1 MTDAHLNPIRVVL
14 ADDQLLFREA
24 LHSLL
29 AAQPDIQVVGE
40 AGDGEQTLRL
50 VADLRPDIVLMDV
63 QMPILDG
70 VAATRQIRENYP
82 ECYTIL
88 LTTFDDDEY
97 VFEGLRA
104 GAIGYL
110 LKDAPAQRLIEAI
123 HIAARGETFLQPS
136 IAAKVVAEL
145 NRQSASPISPQ
156 KSLTEPLTAREI
168 DILRMLARGRSNR
181 EIATELVIT
190 EGTVKNHV
198 TAILGKLGVRDRT
211 QAVLKAQ
218 DLRLV

>member
-1 MTDAHLNPIRVVL
+1 MNPIRVIL

-24 LHSLL
+24 LRSLL

-40 AGDGEQTLRL
+40 AGDGEAAVGL
-50 VADLRPDIVLMDV
+50 VAELHPDVVLLDV
-63 QMPILDG
+63 QMPALDG
-70 VAATRQIRENYP
+70 VAAARRIQEIDP
-82 ECYTIL
+82 GCHIIM

-110 LKDAPAQRLIEAI
+110 LKDAPARRLIEAI
-123 HIAARGETFLQPS
+123 HSAARGETFLQPS
-136 IAAKVVAEL
+136 ITAKVVAEL
-145 NRQSASPISPQ
+145 TRQSPAPSQ
-156 KSLTEPLTAREI
+156 KGLIEPLTAREI
-168 DILRMLARGRSNR
+168 DILRMIARGRSNR
-181 EIATELVIT
+181 EIAESLVIT

-198 TAILGKLGVRDRT
+198 TSILGKLGVRDRT

-218 DLRLV
+218 ELRLV

>member
-1 MTDAHLNPIRVVL
+1 MNTIRVVL

-29 AAQPDIQVVGE
+29 AAQPDIQIVGE
-40 AGDGEQTLRL
+40 AGDGEGAVQL
-50 VADLRPDIVLMDV
+50 VTELHPDVVLMDV
-63 QMPILDG
+63 QMPTLDG
-70 VAATRQIRENYP
+70 VAATRRIQEIYP
-82 ECYTIL
+82 GCHIIM

-110 LKDAPAQRLIEAI
+110 LKDAPAKRLIEAI
-123 HIAARGETFLQPS
+123 HSAARGETFLQPS

-145 NRQSASPISPQ
+145 NRQTPISSQ
-156 KSLTEPLTAREI
+156 KGLIEPLTAREI
-168 DILRMLARGRSNR
+168 DILRMIARGRSNR
-181 EIATELVIT
+181 EIAEELVIT

-198 TAILGKLGVRDRT
+198 TSILGKLSVRDRT

-218 DLRLV
+218 ELRLV

>member
-1 MTDAHLNPIRVVL
+1 MNPIRVVL

-29 AAQPDIQVVGE
+29 AAQPDIEIVGE
-40 AGDGEQTLRL
+40 AGDGEGAVQL
-50 VADLRPDIVLMDV
+50 VTELRPDVVLMDV
-63 QMPILDG
+63 QMPTLDG
-70 VAATRQIRENYP
+70 VAATRRIQEIDP
-82 ECYTIL
+82 GCHIIM

-110 LKDAPAQRLIEAI
+110 LKDAPAKRLIEAI
-123 HIAARGETFLQPS
+123 HSAARGETFLQPS

-145 NRQSASPISPQ
+145 NRQTPLTSQ
-156 KSLTEPLTAREI
+156 KGLIEPLTAREI
-168 DILRMLARGRSNR
+168 DILRMIARGRSNR
-181 EIATELVIT
+181 EIAEALVIT

-198 TAILGKLGVRDRT
+198 TSILAKLSVRDRT

-218 DLRLV
+218 ELRLV